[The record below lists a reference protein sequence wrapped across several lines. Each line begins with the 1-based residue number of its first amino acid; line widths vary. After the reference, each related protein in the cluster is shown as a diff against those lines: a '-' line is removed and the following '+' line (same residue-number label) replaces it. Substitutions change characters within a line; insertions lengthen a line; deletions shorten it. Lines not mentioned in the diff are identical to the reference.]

1 MDCCSSLLP
10 SPPPPSAQETDAP
23 QGALIEAAEVSGI
36 SLDRLSPG
44 LREDIRALN
53 GTTLDRGKLDALA
66 TRIEE
71 EQPEV
76 VAAVR
81 AIARPNGDAR
91 VVFLV
96 ARISDDE
103 SLVENINARYVVESV
118 ATSGVP
124 DADVAQ
130 DLRDRLQALVGS
142 PLSSDEADELSEEL
156 KNAFPG
162 YEVKRRIS
170 RGTVR
175 GQIRVVFELT
185 KSERRSIPF
194 SPLRSK
200 FVYHEDQEWSG
211 VLDVMVGKDHR
222 VGGAVVFDNND
233 DLIEEYSGFRLRLDS
248 RKLATDRVG
257 AAIEF
262 SRFTQDWHDATLVA
276 VAANPRIPEPYRT
289 RGTVE
294 TAVTFAFNPHVRVFG
309 GASVSDLESLDPAPG
324 SSNANAW
331 VAGIAGLGQWRGG
344 TSKQR
349 GDAAYRLR
357 AGTESL
363 GSDLVYKRHTGDA
376 HFRVEEGRSTL
387 LAALSLGYITGQA
400 PLFERFSL
408 GDTGTLR
415 GWNKYDIAPAGGDR
429 MWHQSLDTAIAAAR
443 FSSTPARC
451 GIRRRGHRA
460 RLSAGF
466 GIHTYNFF
474 LLGGFPLNAD
484 NAGGTFMVGVRF

>member
-1 MDCCSSLLP
+1 MRSLGLLLVALAIACP
-10 SPPPPSAQETDAP
+10 AVAAQETDAP

-130 DLRDRLQALVGS
+130 DLRDRLQALVGK

-156 KNAFPG
+156 KNAFPD

-185 KSERRSIPF
+185 RKERLTLPF

-200 FVYHEDQEWSG
+200 FVYHEDQKWSG
-211 VLDVMVGKDHR
+211 VLDVMVGSRNHR
-222 VGGAVVFDNND
+222 AGGAVVFDNND
-233 DLIEEYSGFRLRLDS
+233 DLIEEYSGFRLRLES
-248 RKLATDRVG
+248 RQLVTERVG
-257 AAIEF
+257 ASHRVLEAHP
-262 SRFTQDWHDATLVA
+262 RVA
-276 VAANPRIPEPYRT
+276 R
-289 RGTVE
+289 
-294 TAVTFAFNPHVRVFG
+294 
-309 GASVSDLESLDPAPG
+309 
-324 SSNANAW
+324 
-331 VAGIAGLGQWRGG
+331 
-344 TSKQR
+344 
-349 GDAAYRLR
+349 RLR
-357 AGTESL
+357 WRRSPLTRASPSRTAR
-363 GSDLVYKRHTGDA
+363 GSPSSRH
-376 HFRVEEGRSTL
+376 
-387 LAALSLGYITGQA
+387 
-400 PLFERFSL
+400 
-408 GDTGTLR
+408 
-415 GWNKYDIAPAGGDR
+415 
-429 MWHQSLDTAIAAAR
+429 
-443 FSSTPARC
+443 
-451 GIRRRGHRA
+451 
-460 RLSAGF
+460 
-466 GIHTYNFF
+466 
-474 LLGGFPLNAD
+474 
-484 NAGGTFMVGVRF
+484 